1 MTQAEDVELTR
12 QLEAIMAAKAWAQRI
27 SWAWFALA
35 LAAILLA
42 FLAPRHPAALLGE
55 AALLAMA
62 LWQGSRAHLQ
72 ADALRNQAIEKIL
85 AEAFRRESQ
94 KGNP

>member
-1 MTQAEDVELTR
+1 MSQAEDAELTR
-12 QLEAIMAAKAWAQRI
+12 QLDAIMAAKARAQRV

-55 AALLAMA
+55 AALLAVA
-62 LWQGSRAHLQ
+62 LWQGGRAHLQ
-72 ADALRNQAIEKIL
+72 ADALRNQAMEKIL